1 MKKRLSTL
9 ICVML
14 FLCQNSLYV
23 TAEATST
30 IRTENKKT
38 TKEQETSSE
47 NDEEQDVLWIPAV
60 YQGINTEFGTYYA
73 YETNLIFEMSDEEKN
88 LIATDLMCEYMNGR
102 YYLIYDDKVLYYS
115 VEADGMHKIMAY
127 DEKTGMIKEIYS
139 EPYKD
144 SAAED
149 LVTPN
154 YLYLLGKYSD
164 YLVYMDQSYEQNLQ
178 EESGFLVILNL
189 KDKEEIRVRSS
200 YYMEGAYIQAACD
213 KLITS
218 TSDGGY
224 SNLYMIDMKT
234 GEIETISEKC
244 RSTSGDYIK
253 GTDVYYLEKRN
264 GEDQIYY
271 LVCYDLEKEKEDWSI
286 ELAGEWY
293 EQNGCFWGNDL
304 QENTYIITYDGVQ
317 YPYDGECKSLNRV
330 DGQYVDYTSDG
341 KIRKLNEETGEWEDW
356 IDCPQWL
363 NFDQR

>member
-1 MKKRLSTL
+1 MKKRLATL

-23 TAEATST
+23 TAEAASA

-60 YQGINTEFGTYYA
+60 YQGINTKFGTYYA
-73 YETNLIFEMSDEEKN
+73 YETNLIFEISDEEKN

-164 YLVYMDQSYEQNLQ
+164 YLVFMDQSYEQNLRIPCDF
-178 EESGFLVILNL
+178 ESQRQRRNKSKKFLLYG
-189 KDKEEIRVRSS
+189 RS
-200 YYMEGAYIQAACD
+200 I
-213 KLITS
+213 
-218 TSDGGY
+218 Y
-224 SNLYMIDMKT
+224 S
-234 GEIETISEKC
+234 G
-244 RSTSGDYIK
+244 
-253 GTDVYYLEKRN
+253 
-264 GEDQIYY
+264 
-271 LVCYDLEKEKEDWSI
+271 
-286 ELAGEWY
+286 
-293 EQNGCFWGNDL
+293 
-304 QENTYIITYDGVQ
+304 
-317 YPYDGECKSLNRV
+317 SLR
-330 DGQYVDYTSDG
+330 
-341 KIRKLNEETGEWEDW
+341 
-356 IDCPQWL
+356 
-363 NFDQR
+363 

>member
-14 FLCQNSLYV
+14 FLCPNSLYV
-23 TAEATST
+23 TAEAAST

-149 LVTPN
+149 LLTPN

-164 YLVYMDQSYEQNLQ
+164 
-178 EESGFLVILNL
+178 
-189 KDKEEIRVRSS
+189 
-200 YYMEGAYIQAACD
+200 
-213 KLITS
+213 
-218 TSDGGY
+218 
-224 SNLYMIDMKT
+224 
-234 GEIETISEKC
+234 
-244 RSTSGDYIK
+244 
-253 GTDVYYLEKRN
+253 
-264 GEDQIYY
+264 QIGRAH
-271 LVCYDLEKEKEDWSI
+271 V
-286 ELAGEWY
+286 
-293 EQNGCFWGNDL
+293 
-304 QENTYIITYDGVQ
+304 
-317 YPYDGECKSLNRV
+317 
-330 DGQYVDYTSDG
+330 
-341 KIRKLNEETGEWEDW
+341 
-356 IDCPQWL
+356 
-363 NFDQR
+363 